1 MICNAKKKKNVTSLL
16 FLSRFSVALTM
27 LKTPLNWSCA
37 KTSFTLYFKTQKR
50 LGLIWIF
57 WEISQCPQTSS
68 WGVRQPIASLS
79 WQFWGPQLQKTT
91 FVMTVS
97 TEKISF
103 YLRSKM
109 NFFLACFSL
118 CFPFLIDCQFR
129 SRNEL

>member
-1 MICNAKKKKNVTSLL
+1 MRKKKKTSNLSFFCLAFLL
-16 FLSRFSVALTM
+16 LSPAM